1 MACRSA
7 PSIDDGRADAGRK
20 GMPYDGLWVLPRSPL
35 AVLLEA
41 DRKLIAERRAAKPRA
56 RPVPSAGKL
65 FRRKMLARKS
75 LVVLQLLEDLLGD
88 DGQYWMRN
96 AYADGGS
103 YCLVGGLRRIR
114 AIRGFGDHAGI
125 YLRRS
130 VSKISRNENSII
142 RFNDSRSGYA
152 EIRAAILLARKLA
165 REVADG

>member
-1 MACRSA
+1 
-7 PSIDDGRADAGRK
+7 
-20 GMPYDGLWVLPRSPL
+20 MPYDGLWALRGSPL
-35 AVLLEA
+35 AEA
-41 DRKLIAERRAAKPRA
+41 DRKLTAERRAAKPHA
-56 RPVPSAGKL
+56 RSVPSAEKL
-65 FRRKMLARKS
+65 SRREMVARKS

-88 DGQYWMRN
+88 DGQHWMRN
-96 AYADGGS
+96 AYADGSGS

-130 VSKISRNENSII
+130 ISKISRNENSII

-165 REVADG
+165 REVADRHLA

>member
-20 GMPYDGLWVLPRSPL
+20 GMPYDSLWVLPGSPL
-35 AVLLEA
+35 AVFLEA
-41 DRKLIAERRAAKPRA
+41 DRKLTAERRVAKPRA
-56 RPVPSAGKL
+56 RAVPSAEKL
-65 FRRKMLARKS
+65 SRRKVFARKS

-96 AYADGGS
+96 AYTDGGS
-103 YCLVGGLRRIR
+103 YCLIGGLRRIR
-114 AIRGFGDHAGI
+114 TILGFGDHAGI

-130 VSKISRNENSII
+130 VSKISRNENSIV

-152 EIRAAILLARKLA
+152 DIRAAILLARNLA